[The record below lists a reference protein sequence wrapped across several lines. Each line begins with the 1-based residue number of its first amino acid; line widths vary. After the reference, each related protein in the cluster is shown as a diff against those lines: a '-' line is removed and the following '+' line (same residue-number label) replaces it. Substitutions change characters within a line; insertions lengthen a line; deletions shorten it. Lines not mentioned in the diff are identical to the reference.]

1 MRYFFEDF
9 ALDTDRREL
18 LRGFDLVPTAPQ
30 VFDLLD
36 YLIRNRERV
45 VSKDDLVSAIWKGR
59 SVSDMALTTRLNAV
73 RSAVG
78 DTGDAQRLIK
88 TFPRK
93 GVRFVGAVRE
103 APRPDGTSPDAATT
117 ALPLPL
123 ALPLALPDKPS
134 IAVLPFQNLSGDLE
148 QDYFCDG
155 MAEDIITG
163 LSRAKSLFV
172 ISRHSS
178 FTYKGKA
185 IDIRQVGRE
194 LGVRYV
200 LEGSIRKSADRI
212 RVAAQLSD
220 SSSGQNI
227 WANSFDDKLDDIF
240 DLQDRL
246 TSAVIGQISPQLERA
261 EIMRAQRKPTESLQA
276 YDYYLRAAAN
286 LYRFSREGCLEAL
299 RLTEIANELDP
310 KFAGAY
316 ALGTIC
322 YVQARALGWHI
333 KTWSEEIAEA
343 ERLARCALTLDK
355 DDPSVLAFSGH
366 ALALV
371 VGLVEEGA
379 AHLSRAITIDPNLAV
394 ARIWRGWVHLYVGE
408 IDAGIAQFHVALR
421 LSPLDPRMFVVQN
434 GLAYAHFLAGRDEEA
449 LMWATKA
456 VQQQDYVS
464 AQRIMMACLAM
475 SGRIA
480 EARVIFARLDK
491 IGAIPRISVIKARSA
506 FRRPADIERLTQAFR
521 MVGFPE

>member
-18 LRGFDLVPTAPQ
+18 LRGSDLVRTAPQ

-45 VSKDDLVSAIWKGR
+45 VSKDDLVSAIWNGR
-59 SVSDMALTTRLNAV
+59 FTSDAALTTRLNAV

-78 DTGDAQRLIK
+78 DTGDEQRLIK

-93 GVRFVGAVRE
+93 GVRFVGTVRE
-103 APRPDGTSPDAATT
+103 VPAPDSVVTNGPTDELKV
-117 ALPLPL
+117 ALP
-123 ALPLALPDKPS
+123 LPDKPS
-134 IAVLPFQNLSGDLE
+134 IAVLPFQNLSGDVE

-155 MAEDIITG
+155 MVESIITG
-163 LSRAKSLFV
+163 LSRTRSLFV

-185 IDIRQVGRE
+185 VDIRQVGRE

-200 LEGSIRKSADRI
+200 LEGSIRKSENRVRI
-212 RVAAQLSD
+212 AAQLND
-220 SSSGQNI
+220 ASSGINV
-227 WANSFDDKLDDIF
+227 WANSFDDNLDDIF

-246 TSAVIGQISPQLERA
+246 TSAVIGAISPQLERA

-276 YDYYLRAAAN
+276 YDYYLRAIAN
-286 LYRFSREGCLEAL
+286 LYRFSHEGSIEAL
-299 RLTEIANELDP
+299 RLTEIANGLDP

-316 ALGTIC
+316 ALGSTC
-322 YVQARALGWHI
+322 YVQARAFGWRI
-333 KTWSEEIAEA
+333 KTRTEEIAEA
-343 ERLARCALTLDK
+343 ERLARRALELDK
-355 DDPSVLAFSGH
+355 DDPSLLAFSGH

-394 ARIWRGWVHLYVGE
+394 ARIWRGWVHLFAGE

-421 LSPLDPRMFVVQN
+421 LSPLDPRIFVVQN
-434 GLAYAHFLAGRDEEA
+434 GLAYAHFFAGRDEEA

-464 AQRIMMACLAM
+464 AQRIMMACLATL
-475 SGRIA
+475 GRIA
-480 EARVIFARLDK
+480 EARDIFARLEK
-491 IGAIPRISVIKARSA
+491 VGAIPRISVIRVRSA
-506 FRRPADIERLTQAFR
+506 FRRPADVQRLTQAFR